1 MVNESTLGQRVFTL
15 AVVAMT
21 ILWTLGASA
30 VAPLTASAA
39 SSGDLIRGTSFSTV
53 YYYGSDGMRYTFP
66 NEKSYFS
73 WYTDFSSVQT
83 VSDAE
88 LAAIPLGGNVTYRT
102 AARWVK
108 IQSDPKVYVV
118 SPNGTLHW
126 VESEAIAEAL
136 YGSSA
141 WNTFIDDVPDA
152 FFADYSNGAALA
164 ADSLPDGALVSSGGS
179 TYLVWDGAKRLVS

>member
-73 WYTDFSSVQT
+73 WYTDFSDRKSV
-83 VSDAE
+83 V
-88 LAAIPLGGNVTYRT
+88 
-102 AARWVK
+102 
-108 IQSDPKVYVV
+108 
-118 SPNGTLHW
+118 
-126 VESEAIAEAL
+126 
-136 YGSSA
+136 
-141 WNTFIDDVPDA
+141 
-152 FFADYSNGAALA
+152 
-164 ADSLPDGALVSSGGS
+164 
-179 TYLVWDGAKRLVS
+179 